1 MGDVRLDP
9 EPRLNVARINLS
21 AVKGFRL
28 RHPEQ
33 VSLGPDGVVENRR
46 FFVVGADGQRL
57 RSSLTAW
64 LSLVAADW
72 DVEAERLKVTLPDGS
87 AVEGDARGNGEA
99 VHTTS
104 GTLDITGCVVHGP
117 WEEALSR
124 YAGKPLRLARSDRLG
139 VGLTAPVTLVS
150 DGSLRRFA
158 AEAGVDELDSRRFR
172 MLFELAGCREH
183 AEDEWEGR
191 LLRIGDAVLRVGG
204 PVDRCDVTTRD
215 PDTAER
221 DLDTLRILKDYR
233 GQRESDGAVLFGVYA
248 QVEQPGLVRVGDAIE
263 LL

>member
-1 MGDVRLDP
+1 V
-9 EPRLNVARINLS
+9 NVARINTS

-33 VSLGPDGVVENRR
+33 VSLGPDGVSENRR
-46 FFVVGADGQRL
+46 FFVIGADGQRL
-57 RSSLTAW
+57 RSSTTAW

-72 DVEAERLKVTLPDGS
+72 DTHDELLRVTLPDGT
-87 AVEGDARGNGEA
+87 AVEGDARRNGEA

-104 GTLDITGCVVHGP
+104 GALEISGRVVHGP
-117 WEEALSR
+117 WEQALSD
-124 YAGKPLRLARSDRLG
+124 YAGVPLRLARSDRLG

-150 DGSLRRFA
+150 DGSLRRLA

-183 AEDEWEGR
+183 EEDEWEGR
-191 LLRIGDAVLRVGG
+191 LLRVGDAVLRVGG
-204 PVDRCDVTTRD
+204 PVDRCAVTTRD
-215 PDTAER
+215 PDTSRR

-248 QVEQPGLVRVGDAIE
+248 EVEQPGLVRVGDAIE
-263 LL
+263 PL